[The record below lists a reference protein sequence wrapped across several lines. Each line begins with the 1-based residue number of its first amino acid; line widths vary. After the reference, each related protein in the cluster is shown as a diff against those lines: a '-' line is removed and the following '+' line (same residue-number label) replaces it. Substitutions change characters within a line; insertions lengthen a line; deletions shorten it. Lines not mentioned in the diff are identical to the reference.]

1 MITSCTLKNDNI
13 QALKMIK
20 FTSWKMIISPT
31 HKNDNIQVFKND
43 NIYTMKNYNILY
55 TWKW

>member
-1 MITSCTLKNDNI
+1 MKN
-13 QALKMIK
+13 
-20 FTSWKMIISPT
+20 IISPT
-31 HKNDNIQVFKND
+31 LKNDNIQVFKNY